1 MKVLGEEGEEGLGLG
16 GIEVEEGDGVVVGG
30 VIDGEVKTF
39 VGEISEELVEEI
51 DGGDVD
57 GGHNNKIFEVFE
69 MPSDQGRAAFII

>member
-1 MKVLGEEGEEGLGLG
+1 MLGEEGEEVIGLRAGK
-16 GIEVEEGDGVVVGG
+16 VVDSDGVVVGG
-30 VIDGEVKTF
+30 VVDGEVKTF

-69 MPSDQGRAAFII
+69 MSSDQGRAAFII